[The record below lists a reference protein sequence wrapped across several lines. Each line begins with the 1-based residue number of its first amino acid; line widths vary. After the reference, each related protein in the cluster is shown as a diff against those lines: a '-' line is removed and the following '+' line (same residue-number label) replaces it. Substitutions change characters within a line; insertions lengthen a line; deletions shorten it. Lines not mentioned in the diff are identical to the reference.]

1 MQIGLV
7 GKPNVGKSTFFKAA
21 TLANVEIANY
31 PFATI
36 KPNLGVAYCRLKD
49 PAQEFGK
56 ISNPRDGYVKDEY
69 RFIPVQLIDVAGL
82 VPGASEGKGM
92 GNQFLDDLRQ
102 ADVLI
107 HVIDA
112 SGSTN
117 DQGEPCEV
125 GEHDP
130 VNDVIFL
137 DTELDMWYNGI
148 LKKGW
153 EKFVKKIQADKIE
166 VHIALADQLSG
177 LKVSEDNVLNAL
189 QSTGLVGTSAHGW
202 SPDQLFD
209 LSRAIRIENKPMVIV
224 CNKLDKV
231 DPSIVGKL
239 RTQFPEHTFIAAA
252 ADYELALREADR
264 HDVISYVPGA
274 TSFNIRNTDL
284 SNAQKTALDT
294 IQSFITDGTGVQ
306 SALNSAVFDVLG
318 HVAVF
323 PGGSKLADKDGNVIP
338 DCFLMPRGSTA
349 LDFAYKLH
357 TDLGKNFIRAV
368 DIRSKQGLGKDY
380 VLKQSDIIEI
390 VAGR

>member
-36 KPNLGVAYCRLKD
+36 KPNLGVAYCRVKD
-49 PAQEFGK
+49 PAQDFGK
-56 ISNPRDGYVKDEY
+56 ISNPRDGYVKEEY

-130 VNDVIFL
+130 ADDVRFL
-137 DTELDMWYNGI
+137 DRELDMWYNGI

-153 EKFVKKIQADKIE
+153 EKFVKKIQADKSE

-177 LKVSEDNVLNAL
+177 LKVTEDNVLNAL
-189 QSTGLVGTSAHGW
+189 EATSMVGVPANEWTD
-202 SPDQLFD
+202 DQMFT

-224 CNKLDKV
+224 CNKLDKANV
-231 DPSIVGKL
+231 SIVDTL
-239 RTQFPEHTFIAAA
+239 REQFPMHTFIAAA
-252 ADYELALREADR
+252 ADFELALREADR
-264 HDVISYVPGA
+264 HDVISYIPGA
-274 TSFNIRNTDL
+274 TSFNITNDNL
-284 SNAQKTALDT
+284 SDAQKAALDT
-294 IQSFITDGTGVQ
+294 IKSFMVNGTGVQ
-306 SALNSAVFDVLG
+306 DALNSAVFDVLG

-338 DCFLMPRGSTA
+338 DCFLMPRGSSA

-368 DIRSKQGLGKDY
+368 DIRTKQGLGKDY
-380 VLKQSDIIEI
+380 VLKHCDVIEI

>member
-36 KPNLGVAYCRLKD
+36 KPNLGVAYCRVKD
-49 PAQEFGK
+49 PAQDFGK
-56 ISNPRDGYVKDEY
+56 ISNPRDGYVKEDY

-130 VNDVIFL
+130 ADDVRFL
-137 DTELDMWYNGI
+137 DRELDMWYNGI

-153 EKFVKKIQADKIE
+153 EKFVKKIQADKSE

-177 LKVSEDNVLNAL
+177 LKVTEDNVLNAL
-189 QSTGLVGTSAHGW
+189 EATSMVGVPANEWTD
-202 SPDQLFD
+202 DQMFT

-224 CNKLDKV
+224 CNKLDKANV
-231 DPSIVGKL
+231 SMDTL
-239 RTQFPEHTFIAAA
+239 REQFVCTPTAAA
-252 ADYELALREADR
+252 TLNCTARSCVRRYKLYSRSN
-264 HDVISYVPGA
+264 I
-274 TSFNIRNTDL
+274 FNITNDNYLMRK
-284 SNAQKTALDT
+284 AALD
-294 IQSFITDGTGVQ
+294 IKSFMVNGRC
-306 SALNSAVFDVLG
+306 
-318 HVAVF
+318 
-323 PGGSKLADKDGNVIP
+323 PG
-338 DCFLMPRGSTA
+338 CT
-349 LDFAYKLH
+349 
-357 TDLGKNFIRAV
+357 
-368 DIRSKQGLGKDY
+368 
-380 VLKQSDIIEI
+380 
-390 VAGR
+390 